1 MTDARRQS
9 LQLPG
14 YDPFR
19 DAEDGSG
26 YYFDEPSAQL
36 AIDFVESQLTFTKGE
51 WEGEPFILAPWQK
64 WPIVGNLFGWKR
76 EGGKRRYRQTLIY
89 LPRKN
94 GKSELCAA
102 IGHVMLFLGN
112 IEDGGKNKPE
122 GAPEIHCVATEK
134 KQAGLVHEAARR
146 MIRANPSLA
155 EMCRVTDFYMYIR
168 LHTGGI
174 WEVLSGEKGGG
185 GRGQGKHGTSPYCV
199 IVDEL
204 HEMMRPDLLEAEES
218 GMGGRQQ
225 PLILLATTADV
236 VRPSLCNQRVD
247 YARQVRD
254 GSLRD
259 GTFLPVMYETADRDC
274 DWADP
279 AIWAAANPMYP
290 VTPNHEFMV
299 AESNKAKGLPSYE
312 NTFRRLYLNQQTEQ
326 ASRWL
331 PMSDWKE
338 CSEPFDQ
345 ADLEGQTCY
354 AGLDLASTNDLN
366 ALALWFP
373 DPQVLLMRYWLPEA
387 AIDDADPKR
396 DGSLVRQYREWRRDG
411 YLLTTPGDYV
421 DHDEITSAIFDMA
434 ELYNMIDLRY
444 DDRYASQMATH
455 LREGRHPDGRDVNP
469 VEAMK
474 FNQSATAY
482 NEPSLEFERM
492 VRSHAFNH
500 LDNPV
505 LTWNA
510 ANVAIKHHGDLIM
523 PARPEATSTLKID
536 GIPAAIMAIAGDMFN
551 IEDGGDFEIFGF

>member
-19 DAEDGSG
+19 DAEAGSG
-26 YYFDEPSAQL
+26 YYFDEPSALL
-36 AIDFVESQLTFTKGE
+36 AIDFIESQLTFTKGE
-51 WEGEPFILAPWQK
+51 WEGEPFILSPWQK
-64 WPIVGNLFGWKR
+64 WPIIGNLFGWKR
-76 EGGKRRYRQTLIY
+76 EGGRRRYRQTLIY

-94 GKSELCAA
+94 GKSEMCAA

-112 IEDGGKNKPE
+112 IADGGTAKPE
-122 GAPEIHCVATEK
+122 GAPEIHCAATEK

-146 MIRANPSLA
+146 MVRANPALA
-155 EMCRVTDFYMYIR
+155 EMCRITDFYMQIK
-168 LHTGGI
+168 LHTGGV
-174 WEVLSGEKGGG
+174 WEVLSGEKGGS
-185 GRGQGKHGTSPYCV
+185 GRGEGKHGTSPYCV

-204 HEMMRPDLLEAEES
+204 HEMAHPALLESQES
-218 GMGGRQQ
+218 GMGGRRQ

-236 VRPSLCNQRVD
+236 VRPSLCNVRVG

-274 DWADP
+274 DWSDP
-279 AIWAAANPMYP
+279 AVWAAANPMYP
-290 VTPNHEFMV
+290 ATPNHEFLV
-299 AESNKAKGLPSYE
+299 AECNKAKGLPSYE

-331 PMSDWKE
+331 PMIDWLE
-338 CSEPFDQ
+338 CSAPFDM

-354 AGLDLASTNDLN
+354 GGLDLASVNDLN

-373 DPQVLLMRYWLPEA
+373 DHRVLVLHYWLPEA
-387 AIDDADPKR
+387 AIDAVNSKR
-396 DGSLVRQYREWRRDG
+396 DASLVRQYREWRQDG

-421 DHDEITSAIFDMA
+421 DHDEITRCIFA
-434 ELYNMIDLRY
+434 LAKRYHIVDLRY

-455 LREGRHPDGRDVNP
+455 LREGRHPDGHDVDA
-469 VEAMK
+469 VEAIK
-474 FNQSATAY
+474 FVQSATSY

-492 VRSHAFNH
+492 VKAHAFNH

-505 LTWNA
+505 LRWNA
-510 ANVAIKHHGDLIM
+510 ANVAIKLHGQLIM

-536 GIPAAIMAIAGDMFN
+536 GIPAAIMAVAGDMFGD
-551 IEDGGDFEIFGF
+551 EGGGDYEIFGF

>member
-19 DAEDGSG
+19 DAEAGG
-26 YYFDEPSAQL
+26 YYFAEPSALL
-36 AIDFVESQLTFTKGE
+36 AIDFIESQLTFTKGE
-51 WEGEPFILAPWQK
+51 WEGEPFILAPWQR
-64 WPIVGNLFGWKR
+64 WPIIGNLFGWKR
-76 EGGKRRYRQTLIY
+76 EGGRRRYRQTLIY

-94 GKSELCAA
+94 GKSEMCAA

-112 IEDGGKNKPE
+112 IADGGTAKPE
-122 GAPEIHCVATEK
+122 GAPEIHCAATEK

-146 MIRANPSLA
+146 MVRANPALA
-155 EMCRVTDFYMYIR
+155 EMCRITDFYMQIK
-168 LHTGGI
+168 LHTGGV
-174 WEVLSGEKGGG
+174 WEVLSGEKGGS
-185 GRGQGKHGTSPYCV
+185 GRGEGKHGTSPYCV

-204 HEMMRPDLLEAEES
+204 HEMAHPALLESQES
-218 GMGGRQQ
+218 GMGGRRQ

-236 VRPSLCNQRVD
+236 VRPSLCNVRVG

-274 DWADP
+274 DWSDP
-279 AIWAAANPMYP
+279 AVWAAANPMYP
-290 VTPNHEFMV
+290 ATPNHEFLV
-299 AESNKAKGLPSYE
+299 AECNKAKGLPSYE

-331 PMSDWKE
+331 PMIDWLE
-338 CSEPFDQ
+338 CSAPFDM

-354 AGLDLASTNDLN
+354 GGLDLASVNDLN

-373 DPQVLLMRYWLPEA
+373 DHRVLVLHYWLPEA
-387 AIDDADPKR
+387 AIDAVNSKR
-396 DGSLVRQYREWRRDG
+396 DASLVRQYREWRQDG

-421 DHDEITSAIFDMA
+421 DHDEITRCIFA
-434 ELYNMIDLRY
+434 LAKRYHIVDLRY

-455 LREGRHPDGRDVNP
+455 LREGRHPDGHDVDA
-469 VEAMK
+469 VEAIK
-474 FNQSATAY
+474 FVQSATSY

-492 VRSHAFNH
+492 VKAHAFNH

-505 LTWNA
+505 LRWNA
-510 ANVAIKHHGDLIM
+510 ANVAIKLHGQLIM

-536 GIPAAIMAIAGDMFN
+536 GIPAAIMAVAGDMFGD
-551 IEDGGDFEIFGF
+551 EGGGDYEIFGF

>member
-1 MTDARRQS
+1 MTDERRNS

-19 DAEDGSG
+19 DIEAAG
-26 YYFDEPSAQL
+26 YYFDEPSARL
-36 AIDFVESQLTFTKGE
+36 AIDFVESQLSFTKGE
-51 WEGEPFILAPWQK
+51 WEGQPFILAPWQK
-64 WPIVGNLFGWKR
+64 WPIIGNLFGWKR
-76 EGGKRRYRQTLIY
+76 PGGKRRYRQTLIY

-102 IGHVMLFLGN
+102 IGHVMLFLGT

-225 PLILLATTADV
+225 PLILLTTTADV
-236 VRPSLCNQRVD
+236 VRPSLCNIRVD

-254 GSLRD
+254 GTLRD
-259 GTFLPVMYETADRDC
+259 GTFLPVIYETADRNC

-279 AIWAAANPMYP
+279 EIWAAVNPMYP
-290 VTPNHEFMV
+290 VTPNHEFLV

-331 PMSDWKE
+331 PMVDWKE
-338 CSEPFDQ
+338 CSEPFDLV
-345 ADLEGQTCY
+345 DLDGQTCY
-354 AGLDLASTNDLN
+354 GGLDLASVNDLN

-373 DPQVLLMRYWLPEA
+373 DHKVMLLKYWLPEA
-387 AIDDADPKR
+387 RIDDSESSR
-396 DGSLVRQYREWRRDG
+396 DSSLVGQYRDWRRDG
-411 YLLTTPGDYV
+411 HLLTTPGDYV

-434 ELYNMIDLRY
+434 ERYHIVDLRF

-455 LREGRHPDGRDVNP
+455 LREGRHPEGRDVDP
-469 VEAMK
+469 VEAIK
-474 FNQSATAY
+474 FNQTATSY

-492 VRSHAFNH
+492 VKAHELNH
-500 LDNPV
+500 LDNPI

-510 ANVAIKHHGDLIM
+510 SNVAIKQYGQLIM
-523 PARPEATSTLKID
+523 PTRPEATSTLKID
-536 GIPAAIMAIAGDMFN
+536 GIPAAIMALSGDMFGDQHN
-551 IEDGGDFEIFGF
+551 GGDFEIFGF